1 LGASLRDI
9 LADGGVAK
17 KLKDKL
23 NGDDLE
29 KAAKFRAL
37 AEQDS
42 KIGEMIQMAK
52 KLEGS
57 VRNTGI
63 HACGIIITPDD
74 ITNYVPVTV
83 AKDSDMLVSQF
94 DNSVAE
100 DAGLLK
106 MDFLGLK
113 TLTIIKDAVI
123 NVKDSKGVDLISDE
137 FPLEDKLTYE
147 LFQRGETVG
156 IFQYESSGMQKHLKD
171 LKPTAFEDL
180 IAMNALYRP
189 GPMQYIPDFV
199 ARKHGVQEIKYDLS
213 DMEEYLSETYGITV
227 YQEQVMLLSQK
238 LANFTKGEA
247 DMLRKAMGK
256 KKKKLIDE
264 MFPKFM
270 EGCEKNGHDK
280 EICKKVWSDWEA
292 FASYAF
298 NKSHSTCYAFIA
310 FQTAYLKAHYPS
322 EYMAS
327 VLNHNKTDISKIN
340 FFLRECKRMGITVLG
355 PDINESV
362 MKFNVN
368 EKDEIR
374 FGLSA
379 LKGVG
384 EGPVNEIIRARKED
398 GNFENLFDMAHK
410 LNFKAVNKRCLE
422 SLVLGG
428 ALDSFT
434 EVTREQYFGATRK
447 FSTLLEELVRYGNAY
462 QTMKETSAVSLFG
475 ETDEALIDQPQIP
488 EVLPWTNIDKLDKE
502 KEVTGIYISGHPLDD
517 FQLEF
522 KYFVQH
528 TLEQAEMSKDLLVKV
543 AGIVTSVQH
552 GVSQRGTA
560 YGRFT
565 LQDYRGELELAL
577 YNEHYEEW
585 KSLLFK
591 GNIIYLEGVNK
602 KGWGDRYMF
611 KVSKI
616 KMLDTVG
623 KQMTKSITIKVPLD
637 RINEQ
642 FIEQLDGLCEENEG
656 SHKLK
661 MRILDMEHQI
671 SIDVKSGN
679 KMINASFEFVTALEE
694 MGIQFKL
701 N

>member
-1 LGASLRDI
+1 
-9 LADGGVAK
+9 
-17 KLKDKL
+17 
-23 NGDDLE
+23 
-29 KAAKFRAL
+29 
-37 AEQDS
+37 
-42 KIGEMIQMAK
+42 
-52 KLEGS
+52 
-57 VRNTGI
+57 
-63 HACGIIITPDD
+63 
-74 ITNYVPVTV
+74 VPVTV

-123 NVKDSKGVDLISDE
+123 NVKDSKGIDLISDE

-147 LFQRGETVG
+147 LFQRGETIG

-270 EGCEKNGHDK
+270 EGCEKNGHDR

-398 GNFENLFDMAHK
+398 GNFENVFDMAHK

-462 QTMKETSAVSLFG
+462 QTMKETNAVSLFG

-517 FQLEF
+517 FKLEF

-528 TLEQAEMSKDLLVKV
+528 TLEQAEMSKNLLVKV
-543 AGIVTSVQH
+543 AGIVTSAQH

>member
-1 LGASLRDI
+1 
-9 LADGGVAK
+9 
-17 KLKDKL
+17 
-23 NGDDLE
+23 
-29 KAAKFRAL
+29 
-37 AEQDS
+37 
-42 KIGEMIQMAK
+42 
-52 KLEGS
+52 
-57 VRNTGI
+57 
-63 HACGIIITPDD
+63 
-74 ITNYVPVTV
+74 VPVTV

-123 NVKDSKGVDLISDE
+123 NVKDSKGIDLISDE

-147 LFQRGETVG
+147 LFQRGETIG

-270 EGCEKNGHDK
+270 EGCEKNGHDR

-398 GNFENLFDMAHK
+398 GNFENVFDMAHK

-462 QTMKETSAVSLFG
+462 QTMKETNAVSLFG

-517 FQLEF
+517 FKLEF

-528 TLEQAEMSKDLLVKV
+528 TLEQAEMSKNLLVKV
-543 AGIVTSVQH
+543 AGIVTSAQH

-591 GNIIYLEGVNK
+591 GNIIYLEGANK

>member
-1 LGASLRDI
+1 
-9 LADGGVAK
+9 
-17 KLKDKL
+17 
-23 NGDDLE
+23 
-29 KAAKFRAL
+29 
-37 AEQDS
+37 
-42 KIGEMIQMAK
+42 
-52 KLEGS
+52 
-57 VRNTGI
+57 
-63 HACGIIITPDD
+63 
-74 ITNYVPVTV
+74 
-83 AKDSDMLVSQF
+83 
-94 DNSVAE
+94 
-100 DAGLLK
+100 
-106 MDFLGLK
+106 
-113 TLTIIKDAVI
+113 
-123 NVKDSKGVDLISDE
+123 
-137 FPLEDKLTYE
+137 
-147 LFQRGETVG
+147 
-156 IFQYESSGMQKHLKD
+156 
-171 LKPTAFEDL
+171 
-180 IAMNALYRP
+180 
-189 GPMQYIPDFV
+189 
-199 ARKHGVQEIKYDLS
+199 
-213 DMEEYLSETYGITV
+213 
-227 YQEQVMLLSQK
+227 
-238 LANFTKGEA
+238 
-247 DMLRKAMGK
+247 
-256 KKKKLIDE
+256 
-264 MFPKFM
+264 
-270 EGCEKNGHDK
+270 
-280 EICKKVWSDWEA
+280 
-292 FASYAF
+292 
-298 NKSHSTCYAFIA
+298 
-310 FQTAYLKAHYPS
+310 
-322 EYMAS
+322 
-327 VLNHNKTDISKIN
+327 
-340 FFLRECKRMGITVLG
+340 MGITVLG

-398 GNFENLFDMAHK
+398 GNFENVFDMAHK

-462 QTMKETSAVSLFG
+462 QTMKETNAVSLFG

-517 FQLEF
+517 FKLEF

-528 TLEQAEMSKDLLVKV
+528 TLEQAEMSKNLLVKV
-543 AGIVTSVQH
+543 AGIVTSAQH

-671 SIDVKSGN
+671 SIDVK
-679 KMINASFEFVTALEE
+679 
-694 MGIQFKL
+694 
-701 N
+701 

>member
-1 LGASLRDI
+1 
-9 LADGGVAK
+9 
-17 KLKDKL
+17 
-23 NGDDLE
+23 
-29 KAAKFRAL
+29 
-37 AEQDS
+37 
-42 KIGEMIQMAK
+42 
-52 KLEGS
+52 
-57 VRNTGI
+57 
-63 HACGIIITPDD
+63 
-74 ITNYVPVTV
+74 
-83 AKDSDMLVSQF
+83 
-94 DNSVAE
+94 
-100 DAGLLK
+100 
-106 MDFLGLK
+106 
-113 TLTIIKDAVI
+113 
-123 NVKDSKGVDLISDE
+123 
-137 FPLEDKLTYE
+137 
-147 LFQRGETVG
+147 
-156 IFQYESSGMQKHLKD
+156 
-171 LKPTAFEDL
+171 
-180 IAMNALYRP
+180 
-189 GPMQYIPDFV
+189 
-199 ARKHGVQEIKYDLS
+199 
-213 DMEEYLSETYGITV
+213 
-227 YQEQVMLLSQK
+227 
-238 LANFTKGEA
+238 
-247 DMLRKAMGK
+247 
-256 KKKKLIDE
+256 
-264 MFPKFM
+264 
-270 EGCEKNGHDK
+270 
-280 EICKKVWSDWEA
+280 
-292 FASYAF
+292 
-298 NKSHSTCYAFIA
+298 
-310 FQTAYLKAHYPS
+310 
-322 EYMAS
+322 MAS

-462 QTMKETSAVSLFG
+462 QTMKETNAVSLFG

-517 FQLEF
+517 FKLEF

-528 TLEQAEMSKDLLVKV
+528 TLEQAEMSKNLLVKV
-543 AGIVTSVQH
+543 AGIVTSAQH